1 LSDLILLLDP
11 QQAEPASNVLLHE
24 IRSHLQVHLR
34 NKYVNETHLC
44 YGTESIVGTFE
55 KESFEMEIGS
65 GPFVSLQEDKEERE
79 TFVGHMN
86 HLLEMMGLP
95 ERTEKELF
103 WDE

>member
-1 LSDLILLLDP
+1 
-11 QQAEPASNVLLHE
+11 
-24 IRSHLQVHLR
+24 
-34 NKYVNETHLC
+34 
-44 YGTESIVGTFE
+44 VGTFE